1 MATTQNT
8 HDGTGSKRDFPFTFP
23 YLSTSD
29 VKVKLDGT
37 TVTDT
42 TKYTFPNATT
52 LEFVSGEAPDN
63 GAKVIVFRDTNTD
76 TRKATFYPGSSIRA
90 GDLNDN
96 ADQTLYT
103 VQEVQNN
110 AMSTLGDATML
121 GNLNIGNFKVVS
133 VGTPTAGT
141 DATNKTYVDGAIDT
155 AMESDVLAGTDIA
168 KSVSGGRVT
177 INHSVTGADVALNK
191 SGGEVLQ
198 DITVTAQGHVT
209 SVGTVDLDSRYLAA
223 GSNLD
228 SRYYTISQLDG
239 GELNDLYYTE
249 TEIDTNHYTKT
260 QADAAFFK
268 QDSTESIT
276 SGNTWSNSDTKV
288 ATTAAIDARIIDL
301 IDDVGGFVAIA
312 NETSFPAAN
321 PDINNAAG
329 TLVSIKA
336 LASNL
341 TSNGSGVATITDG
354 AGSGNTVT
362 INGLANSTTY
372 AAGFGMILETTSTL
386 HTYAFHRQVP
396 KATEVT
402 TVAAN
407 ATAVSTVATNVAD
420 VNNFADLYQIKNTQP
435 DKRADNSNL
444 VEGDLWFDSN
454 ADVLKAYTGSAY
466 ITVVPSQT
474 VLDQIEIVSGE
485 VTFAEDLGSVAESVT
500 TSTGNNIDTV
510 ADNITNINTVAG
522 ANSSVTSVGANI
534 ANVNAVNNN
543 SSNIN
548 TVASAATNINT
559 VAGNN
564 SNITT
569 VATNSTNINTVA
581 GSIANINTVANGVT
595 SVNRYAVEYTIGG
608 TAPGSPQQGYLW
620 FNTGVDVLQYW
631 TGSAWSGIT
640 SGITSL
646 AEDSTPELTGHLD
659 CNDKNLTE
667 VGTVS
672 GDNLQ
677 LDFGTL

>member
-239 GELNDLYYTE
+239 GELNYLYYTE
-249 TEIDTNHYTKT
+249 T
-260 QADAAFFK
+260 
-268 QDSTESIT
+268 
-276 SGNTWSNSDTKV
+276 
-288 ATTAAIDARIIDL
+288 
-301 IDDVGGFVAIA
+301 
-312 NETSFPAAN
+312 
-321 PDINNAAG
+321 
-329 TLVSIKA
+329 
-336 LASNL
+336 
-341 TSNGSGVATITDG
+341 
-354 AGSGNTVT
+354 
-362 INGLANSTTY
+362 
-372 AAGFGMILETTSTL
+372 
-386 HTYAFHRQVP
+386 
-396 KATEVT
+396 
-402 TVAAN
+402 
-407 ATAVSTVATNVAD
+407 
-420 VNNFADLYQIKNTQP
+420 
-435 DKRADNSNL
+435 
-444 VEGDLWFDSN
+444 
-454 ADVLKAYTGSAY
+454 
-466 ITVVPSQT
+466 
-474 VLDQIEIVSGE
+474 
-485 VTFAEDLGSVAESVT
+485 
-500 TSTGNNIDTV
+500 
-510 ADNITNINTVAG
+510 
-522 ANSSVTSVGANI
+522 
-534 ANVNAVNNN
+534 
-543 SSNIN
+543 
-548 TVASAATNINT
+548 
-559 VAGNN
+559 
-564 SNITT
+564 
-569 VATNSTNINTVA
+569 
-581 GSIANINTVANGVT
+581 
-595 SVNRYAVEYTIGG
+595 
-608 TAPGSPQQGYLW
+608 
-620 FNTGVDVLQYW
+620 
-631 TGSAWSGIT
+631 
-640 SGITSL
+640 
-646 AEDSTPELTGHLD
+646 
-659 CNDKNLTE
+659 
-667 VGTVS
+667 
-672 GDNLQ
+672 
-677 LDFGTL
+677 